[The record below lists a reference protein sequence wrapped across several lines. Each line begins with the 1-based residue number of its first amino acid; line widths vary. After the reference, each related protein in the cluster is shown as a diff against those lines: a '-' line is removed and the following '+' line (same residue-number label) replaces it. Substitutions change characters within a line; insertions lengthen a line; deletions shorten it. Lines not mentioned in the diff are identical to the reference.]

1 MTIKFKSQATGD
13 LLMLQASAEALLQV
27 IGKTAA
33 APGVL
38 VPQDMPGALQLL
50 KDLPE
55 PGSPPPTEDGAE
67 REGIE
72 LPFPDEAVSL
82 RQRSWPLIRMIE
94 QALAEDKPIVWGV

>member
-1 MTIKFKSQATGD
+1 MTIQFKSQATGD

-38 VPQDMPGALQLL
+38 TPADMPGALRLL
-50 KDLPE
+50 KALPAQDPVPPIE
-55 PGSPPPTEDGAE
+55 GSAE
-67 REGIE
+67 REGIQ
-72 LPFPDEAVSL
+72 LPFPDEIVSL